1 MALRFSG
8 MGAAS
13 VQQVRGSAAHR
24 MLTEEEVADAVV
36 AMLHMPGLCA
46 ADIDPVRGHGGPLTP
61 GPAAPVCPVWS

>member
-1 MALRFSG
+1 
-8 MGAAS
+8 
-13 VQQVRGSAAHR
+13 